1 MEINL
6 DLPVAT
12 TDSLAKNT
20 PENKAMQRKAE

>member
-12 TDSLAKNT
+12 DSLAKNA
-20 PENKAMQRKAE
+20 PENKTMQRKAE